1 MATMPKRLIATT
13 TTTNVSLSPL
23 ARSAGPLALAAGG
36 LFTITQLVTVAT
48 LDPSNLVASSLEP
61 VFLINGIVY
70 FVAFCLLMLALVAI
84 YGREGHRAGKLW
96 TIGAC
101 AAIIGTFALGANV
114 GWFDVFAAPWI
125 ALVAP
130 EAMKTPNVGPLPIGG
145 FSSYV
150 LFLFGWVLFGVAS
163 LRARVFPLA
172 LSVAIVVSAL
182 IAWPSAI
189 PPYGVPFGLTIATLG
204 VLMMRRNAAAS
215 EIAGPATIA
224 R

>member
-1 MATMPKRLIATT
+1 
-13 TTTNVSLSPL
+13 VSLSPL

-48 LDPSNLVASSLEP
+48 LDRSNLVASIVEP
-61 VFLINGIVY
+61 VYLVNGIVY

-96 TIGAC
+96 TFGAC
-101 AAIIGTFALGANV
+101 AAVVGTFALGANV
-114 GWFDVFAAPWI
+114 GWFDVFVAPWI

-130 EAMKTPNVGPLPIGG
+130 EAIKTPNVGTLPIGG

-150 LFLFGWVLFGVAS
+150 LFVLGWVLFGVAS
-163 LRARVFPLA
+163 FRARVFPSAISL
-172 LSVAIVVSAL
+172 AIVVSAL
-182 IAWPSAI
+182 IAWPSAL
-189 PPYGVPFGLTIATLG
+189 PPYGVPFGLTIAGLG
-204 VLMMRRNAAAS
+204 VSMMRRSTAAS
-215 EIAGPATIA
+215 EIAEPATNS

>member
-1 MATMPKRLIATT
+1 MATIPSTLTATT
-13 TTTNVSLSPL
+13 TTDVSLSPL

-48 LDPSNLVASSLEP
+48 LDPSNLVASFLEP
-61 VFLINGIVY
+61 VFLINGSVY

-84 YGREGHRAGKLW
+84 YAREGHRAGKLW

-101 AAIIGTFALGANV
+101 AAVVGTFALGANV
-114 GWFDVFAAPWI
+114 GWFDVFVAPWI

-130 EAMKTPNVGPLPIGG
+130 EAMKTPNVGSLPIGG

-150 LFLFGWVLFGVAS
+150 LFLLGWVLFGIAS
-163 LRARVFPLA
+163 FRARVFPVAISL
-172 LSVAIVVSAL
+172 AIVVSAL
-182 IAWPSAI
+182 IAWPSAF
-189 PPYGVPFGLTIATLG
+189 PPYGVPFGLTIAGLG
-204 VLMMRRNAAAS
+204 VWMMRRSMAANQ
-215 EIAGPATIA
+215 IAEPATIS

>member
-1 MATMPKRLIATT
+1 MATMPKGLIAT

-130 EAMKTPNVGPLPIGG
+130 EAMKTPNVGSLPIGG
-145 FSSYV
+145 LSSYV
-150 LFLFGWVLFGVAS
+150 LFVLGWVVFGIAS
-163 LRARVFPLA
+163 FRARVFPVAISL
-172 LSVAIVVSAL
+172 AIVVSAL
-182 IAWPSAI
+182 IAWPSAF
-189 PPYGVPFGLTIATLG
+189 PPYGVPFGLTIAGLG
-204 VLMMRRNAAAS
+204 VLMMRRSTAANENAES
-215 EIAGPATIA
+215 ATTA
-224 R
+224 

>member
-1 MATMPKRLIATT
+1 MASMPKSLTAT

-23 ARSAGPLALAAGG
+23 ARSAGPLALVAGG

-48 LDPSNLVASSLEP
+48 LDRSNLVASSLEP

-101 AAIIGTFALGANV
+101 AAVVGTFALGANV
-114 GWFDVFAAPWI
+114 GWFDVFVAPWL

-130 EAMKTPNVGPLPIGG
+130 EAMKTPNVGSLPIGG

-150 LFLFGWVLFGVAS
+150 LFVLGWVLFGVAS
-163 LRARVFPLA
+163 FRARVFPVVISL
-172 LSVAIVVSAL
+172 AIVVSAL
-182 IAWPSAI
+182 IAWPSAF
-189 PPYGVPFGLTIATLG
+189 PPYGVPFGLTIAGLG
-204 VLMMRRNAAAS
+204 VSMMQRSTAAN
-215 EIAGPATIA
+215 EIAEPATNS

>member
-1 MATMPKRLIATT
+1 MTTIPNTLTT
-13 TTTNVSLSPL
+13 TTTTDVSLSPL

-48 LDPSNLVASSLEP
+48 LDRSNLVASIVEP
-61 VFLINGIVY
+61 VYLVNGIVY

-96 TIGAC
+96 TFGAC
-101 AAIIGTFALGANV
+101 AAVVGTFALGANV
-114 GWFDVFAAPWI
+114 GWFDVFVAPWI

-130 EAMKTPNVGPLPIGG
+130 EAIKTPNVGTLPIGG

-150 LFLFGWVLFGVAS
+150 LFVLGWVLFGVAS
-163 LRARVFPLA
+163 FRARVFPSAISL
-172 LSVAIVVSAL
+172 AIVVSAL
-182 IAWPSAI
+182 IAWPSAL
-189 PPYGVPFGLTIATLG
+189 PPYGVPFGLTIAGLG
-204 VLMMRRNAAAS
+204 VSMMRRSTAAS
-215 EIAGPATIA
+215 EIAEPATNS

>member
-1 MATMPKRLIATT
+1 MAAIPSTLTATT
-13 TTTNVSLSPL
+13 TTDVSRSPL

-48 LDPSNLVASSLEP
+48 LDPSNLVASTLEP
-61 VFLINGIVY
+61 VFLINGSVY
-70 FVAFCLLMLALVAI
+70 FGAFCVLMLALVAI
-84 YGREGHRAGKLW
+84 YAREGHRAGTFW

-101 AAIIGTFALGANV
+101 AAVVGTFALGANV

-130 EAMKTPNVGPLPIGG
+130 ESIKMTNVGSLQIGG

-150 LFLFGWVLFGVAS
+150 LFLLGWVLFGAAN
-163 LRARVFPLA
+163 LRARVFPIAISL
-172 LSVAIVVSAL
+172 AIVVSAL
-182 IAWPSAI
+182 IAWPSAQA
-189 PPYGVPFGLTIATLG
+189 PYGIPFGLTIATLG
-204 VLMMRRNAAAS
+204 VLMMRRSTAAN
-215 EIAGPATIA
+215 EIAARATTS

>member
-1 MATMPKRLIATT
+1 MTTIPNTLTT
-13 TTTNVSLSPL
+13 TTTTDVSLSPL

-48 LDPSNLVASSLEP
+48 LDRSNLVASIVEP
-61 VFLINGIVY
+61 VYLVNGIVY

-96 TIGAC
+96 TFGAC
-101 AAIIGTFALGANV
+101 AAVVGTFALGANV
-114 GWFDVFAAPWI
+114 GWFDVFVAPWI

-130 EAMKTPNVGPLPIGG
+130 EAIKTPNVGTLPIGG

-150 LFLFGWVLFGVAS
+150 LFVLGWVLFGVAS
-163 LRARVFPLA
+163 FRARVFPSAISL
-172 LSVAIVVSAL
+172 AIVVSAL
-182 IAWPSAI
+182 IAWPSAL
-189 PPYGVPFGLTIATLG
+189 PPYGVPFGLTIAGLG
-204 VLMMRRNAAAS
+204 VSMMQRSTAAN
-215 EIAGPATIA
+215 EIAEPATNS

>member
-1 MATMPKRLIATT
+1 MATIPNTLTATT
-13 TTTNVSLSPL
+13 TTDVSHSPL

-36 LFTITQLVTVAT
+36 LFTITQLVSVAT

-101 AAIIGTFALGANV
+101 AAVVGTFALGANV

-130 EAMKTPNVGPLPIGG
+130 EAMKTPNVGSLPIGG
-145 FSSYV
+145 LSSYV
-150 LFLFGWVLFGVAS
+150 LFLLGWVLFGVAS
-163 LRARVFPLA
+163 FRARVFPIAISL
-172 LSVAIVVSAL
+172 AIVVSAL
-182 IAWPSAI
+182 IAWPSAF
-189 PPYGVPFGLTIATLG
+189 PPYGVPFGLTIAGLG
-204 VLMMRRNAAAS
+204 VWMMRRS
-215 EIAGPATIA
+215 TATA
-224 R
+224 KVL

>member
-1 MATMPKRLIATT
+1 MTTIPNTLTT
-13 TTTNVSLSPL
+13 TTTTDVSLSPL

-48 LDPSNLVASSLEP
+48 LDRSNLVASIVEP
-61 VFLINGIVY
+61 VYLVNGIVY

-96 TIGAC
+96 TFGAC
-101 AAIIGTFALGANV
+101 AAVVGTFALGANV
-114 GWFDVFAAPWI
+114 GWFDVFVAPWI

-130 EAMKTPNVGPLPIGG
+130 EAIKTPNVGSLPIGG

-150 LFLFGWVLFGVAS
+150 LFVLSWVLFGVAS
-163 LRARVFPLA
+163 FRARVFPSAISL
-172 LSVAIVVSAL
+172 AIVVSAL
-182 IAWPSAI
+182 IAWPSAL
-189 PPYGVPFGLTIATLG
+189 PPYGVPFGLTIAGLG
-204 VLMMRRNAAAS
+204 VSMMRRSTAVN
-215 EIAGPATIA
+215 EIAEPATNS